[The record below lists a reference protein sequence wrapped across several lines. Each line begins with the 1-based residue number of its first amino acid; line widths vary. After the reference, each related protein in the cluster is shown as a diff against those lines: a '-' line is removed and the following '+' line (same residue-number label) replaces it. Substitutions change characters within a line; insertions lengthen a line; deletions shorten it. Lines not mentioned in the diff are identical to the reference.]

1 VYPLKNLQKEEA
13 KMENFESNLNR
24 KEEDKKMDLREG
36 ELLFKQSDLK
46 RSKRLME
53 VDELVSLI
61 SESRGV
67 SRKTLMLLTGNML
80 RKDLKK
86 LEDTKRVKAKEVSE
100 ISYKKPQKAYYTS
113 KKLSVN
119 SVKLMELM
127 SYGIWYLRERNL
139 KVGRVTAKED
149 GNLLAT
155 AVINENTYS
164 MLEVVGITQRNYI
177 RKLASTNV
185 KKISNLD
192 KNKKEIEQLTQTVLV
207 IESRELMLAIKR
219 EYVLKNIVVILVQ
232 SVGTKKIVKG
242 FSNDSVMKNDY
253 DFSDL
258 KTQNG
263 NREVERV
270 LEGYERLNTMNTF
283 KSN

>member
-1 VYPLKNLQKEEA
+1 
-13 KMENFESNLNR
+13 MENFESNLNR